1 MNNIMYTSHNNQSAG
16 FTLIELL
23 IVVAIIGVLAAVGM
37 PMYQGY
43 QTTAKINATKTNHTQ
58 IKKYIAA
65 EVTKC
70 GTGGFMNF
78 KNRSGSPWKYN
89 CASGVPAASSMAD
102 WFSQH
107 FYGDKWMN
115 PYAPSKV
122 ATNENTYRR
131 RSGCGNFGNTN
142 IWYSGNDILLQ
153 TNWGNESGGKVCSPQ
168 ERISRQ

>member
-1 MNNIMYTSHNNQSAG
+1 MNNIMYTSHNNRSAG

-70 GTGGFMNF
+70 GTGGSMNL
-78 KNRSGSPWKYN
+78 KNIAGNSVKYS
-89 CASGVPAASSMAD
+89 CASGVPTSTTIAD
-102 WFSQH
+102 RFSQH

-131 RSGCGNFGNTN
+131 RSGCGNLGNTN
-142 IWYSGNDILLQ
+142 IWSSGNDIVLQ
-153 TNWGNESGGKVCSPQ
+153 TNWGNDSGGKVCSPLA
-168 ERISRQ
+168 RIARQ